1 MLNTRQL
8 EKLALDAG
16 LDTFREGRWLIEPA
30 SRHFDVVMRATDLRG
45 LQRLRTALTAYVNPR
60 NEGLAFAA
68 TAIAVLL
75 ALQAYLTGV
84 TTAGSTQGL
93 NSLLLSLEV
102 LSFLAVMVGK
112 ASATNARRR
121 VGLPWLYLLDQRIDE
136 LHGQRR
142 TCAGDQASRRVI
154 ELVGIKIEHAAKE

>member
-8 EKLALDAG
+8 EKLARDAG

-68 TAIAVLL
+68 TATALVIG
-75 ALQAYLTGV
+75 LQAYLTTV
-84 TTAGSTQGL
+84 NTADNNQAG
-93 NSLLLSLEV
+93 NSVPLGLEV
-102 LSFLAVMVGK
+102 ILFLAVIVTK
-112 ASATNARRR
+112 AFATNARRR
-121 VGLPWLYLLDQRIDE
+121 VGLPWLYLLDQRISE
-136 LHGQRR
+136 LHDQRG
-142 TCAGDQASRRVI
+142 TCAGDQGSRRII
-154 ELVGIKIEHAAKE
+154 ELVGIKVEHSPKE